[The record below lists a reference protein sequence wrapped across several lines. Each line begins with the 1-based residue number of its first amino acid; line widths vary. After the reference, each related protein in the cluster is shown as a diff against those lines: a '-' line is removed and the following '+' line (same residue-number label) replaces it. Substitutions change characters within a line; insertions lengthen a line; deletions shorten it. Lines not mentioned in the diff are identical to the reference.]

1 MEKKNIDP
9 RKPHCLVLSYP
20 AQGHINPMIQF
31 SKLLVHEGVKVT
43 LATTCFYSKSLQKVP
58 PYISLESISDGFDNG
73 GFVEAGNFKAYL
85 GRFWEVGPQSLSELI
100 EKLAKLGNPIDCII
114 YNSFLPWAL
123 DIAKKFGIVGAVYLT
138 QNLGVNS
145 IYYHVQLGKIKVPLI
160 EDEISLPS
168 MPKLQLED
176 LPSFFQKCDDDED
189 QVLLDLLVGQFSNI
203 DKADWILCNAIYE
216 LDKEVADWTTKIWPK
231 FRTIGPNIPSVFL
244 DKRIKDDEDYGAA
257 AFKSEEECMEWLHN
271 KPNGSVVYVSF
282 GSLVPLDEEQMR
294 EIAYGLRDSNNYF
307 LWVVRTSEE
316 IKLPKDFARKSEKG
330 LVVTWCSQLKV
341 LAHQSVA
348 CFVTHC
354 GWNSTLETLSLGVP
368 TIVVPQW
375 SDQITNAKYMVDVWK
390 VGIRVPIDE
399 KEKIV
404 KSEALR
410 DCIKE
415 MMECEKGKEMKNN
428 AMQWKS
434 LVLRAVSDGGGGSSH
449 RNIIEFVNS
458 FFPSEVTCPK
468 LEITS

>member
-1 MEKKNIDP
+1 METKAIAT
-9 RKPHCLVLSYP
+9 RPHCLVLSFP
-20 AQGHINPMIQF
+20 GQGHINPMIQF
-31 SKLLVHEGVKVT
+31 SKLLVHEGVKIT
-43 LATTCFYSKSLQKVP
+43 LATTCFYSKTLQNVP
-58 PYISLESISDGFDNG
+58 PYISLESISDGFHNG
-73 GFVEAGNFKAYL
+73 GFGEAGTFKAYL
-85 GRFWEVGPQSLSELI
+85 GRFWQVGPPTLVDLI

-114 YNSFLPWAL
+114 YDSVAPWAL
-123 DIAKKFGIVGAVYLT
+123 DVAKRFGIVGASYFT
-138 QNLGVNS
+138 QNMAVNS

-160 EDEISLPS
+160 ESEISLPS
-168 MPKLQLED
+168 MPKLQLCD
-176 LPSFFQKCDDDED
+176 MPSFFNNCDDDED
-189 QVLLDLLVGQFSNI
+189 LAVLDLATGQFSNV
-203 DKADWILCNAIYE
+203 DKADWVLCNSFYE
-216 LDKEVADWTTKIWPK
+216 LDKEVADWTMKIWPK

-244 DKRIKDDEDYGAA
+244 DKRIKDDEDYGGA
-257 AFKSEEECMEWLHN
+257 AFKSEEECMEWLDN
-271 KPNGSVVYVSF
+271 KPNGSVIYVSF

-294 EIAYGLRDSNNYF
+294 EIAYGLRDSNHYF

-316 IKLPKDFARKSEKG
+316 IKLPKDFAKKSEKG

-341 LAHQSVA
+341 LAHESVA

-390 VGIRVPIDE
+390 VGIRVPNDE
-399 KEKIV
+399 KKKIV

-434 LVLRAVSDGGGGSSH
+434 LALKAVSDEGGSSYK
-449 RNIIEFVNS
+449 NMIEFVNS
-458 FFPSEVTCPK
+458 LFTCSQSQV
-468 LEITS
+468 IT

>member
-1 MEKKNIDP
+1 MGIK
-9 RKPHCLVLSYP
+9 RHCLVLSFP
-20 AQGHINPMIQF
+20 GQGHINPMIQF

-43 LATTCFYSKSLQKVP
+43 LATTCFYSKTLQNVP
-58 PYISLESISDGFDNG
+58 PYISLESISDGFHNG
-73 GFVEAGNFKAYL
+73 GFGEAGTFKAYL
-85 GRFWEVGPQSLSELI
+85 GRFWQVGPPSLVDLI

-114 YNSFLPWAL
+114 YDSALPWAL
-123 DIAKKFGIVGAVYLT
+123 DVAKRFGIVGASYLT
-138 QNLGVNS
+138 QNTAVNS

-160 EDEISLPS
+160 ESEISLPS
-168 MPKLQLED
+168 MPKLQLCD
-176 LPSFFQKCDDDED
+176 MPSFFNNCDDDED
-189 QVLLDLLVGQFSNI
+189 LAVLDLATGQFSNV
-203 DKADWILCNAIYE
+203 DKADWVLCNSFYE
-216 LDKEVADWTTKIWPK
+216 LDKEVADWTMKIWPK

-244 DKRIKDDEDYGAA
+244 DKRIKDDEDYGGA
-257 AFKSEEECMEWLHN
+257 AFKSEEECMEWLDN
-271 KPNGSVVYVSF
+271 KPNGSVIYVSF

-294 EIAYGLRDSNNYF
+294 EIAYGLRDSNHYF

-316 IKLPKDFARKSEKG
+316 IKLPKDFAKKSEKG

-390 VGIRVPIDE
+390 VGIRVPNDE
-399 KEKIV
+399 KKKIV

-434 LVLRAVSDGGGGSSH
+434 LALKAVSDEGGSSYK
-449 RNIIEFVNS
+449 NMIEFVNS
-458 FFPSEVTCPK
+458 LFTCSQSQV
-468 LEITS
+468 IT